1 MDKIEK
7 IRQEIERMKRNAE
20 SAKKE
25 WNDGNYNQNA
35 FAEDCRISSF
45 DHLLSFIDT
54 LSEEPDKSMEEE
66 MEEFFETMPVLEH
79 ENIFDVTFQK
89 IARHFAKWQKE
100 QMMKEAVEGE
110 ISSVDVGDDSYV
122 KTLKMLELQKAIRN
136 YNVGDKVRIV
146 IFKAEEE

>member
-1 MDKIEK
+1 MDKIDK

-54 LSEEPDKSMEEE
+54 LSEEPDKSLEEAA
-66 MEEFFETMPVLEH
+66 EEYIKKGKYLPEAFVVRPAF
-79 ENIFDVTFQK
+79 
-89 IARHFAKWQKE
+89 IAGAKWMAQH
-100 QMMKEAVEGE
+100 
-110 ISSVDVGDDSYV
+110 
-122 KTLKMLELQKAIRN
+122 
-136 YNVGDKVRIV
+136 
-146 IFKAEEE
+146 EE

>member
-45 DHLLSFIDT
+45 NHLLSFLDT
-54 LSEEPDKSMEEE
+54 LSEEPDKSLEEAAEKYSDKYCSDWAYRLEYEDAFIAGAEWMEKEINKELIKAMEKVHE
-66 MEEFFETMPVLEH
+66 MRDVDYDIHVDTSTDGSFNRL
-79 ENIFDVTFQK
+79 NIIQNEK
-89 IARHFAKWQKE
+89 
-100 QMMKEAVEGE
+100 
-110 ISSVDVGDDSYV
+110 
-122 KTLKMLELQKAIRN
+122 
-136 YNVGDKVRIV
+136 
-146 IFKAEEE
+146 